1 MYVCVRLCVIPLHHS
16 ALLQC
21 DPPVYQMD
29 LAAVETNILRFRVRA
44 EGVSPAELC
53 ARAAAVSDAEEG
65 ALGQGV
71 RVLMFPHVGG
81 SVRAVWHLGISEE
94 DTQLA
99 AQKMQF
105 LAQQLGRERVRAN

>member
-1 MYVCVRLCVIPLHHS
+1 MGVCVCLSVNPVHPS

-21 DPPVYQMD
+21 DPPVYEVD

-53 ARAAAVSDAEEG
+53 ARAAAVSDGEEG

-81 SVRAVWHLGISEE
+81 SVRAVWHVGISEE

-105 LAQQLGRERVRAN
+105 VAQQLSRGRARAH